1 MKRQILLIA
10 CAVIL
15 ACAPPLRADA
25 VLDWNAIS
33 AQVIFAAARP
43 GPSAIIDFAVV
54 AATVHD
60 AVQAYDKKFEPYA
73 TEICDATGSPA
84 AAIAKAN
91 RDILL
96 NRFPAQ
102 AGTINTAYD
111 NYLAAND
118 LEADDP
124 GVAVGAAAAAGMI
137 ALRADDGAF
146 PATFPPFVGANIPGL
161 WRPTPSFQPGPPAM
175 PGPPPSFAPM
185 AVPWAA
191 EVTPFVVLSPEQF
204 RCAPPIKLTSSK
216 YTKEF
221 NEVKALG
228 ARFNSA
234 RTPEQT
240 HVAYLW
246 AGNFLAQV
254 NDVLRALSEEHLDG
268 SADRARLFAITWLTA
283 ADAFINTWN
292 NKVFFPT
299 WRPVTAVREADTD
312 GNPKTAPDPLWEP
325 LINTPNYPDHCS
337 GANALLGSTTKAM
350 SLFFRTDH
358 MTFTVTTINPNAVP
372 PQKTYHRFSDAAA
385 DVVEARILQ
394 GIHFRSA
401 DLEGRKLG
409 RQVARWVHKHA
420 LRPLRGH
427 KHNCNNHDC
436 DDTDD
441 EDQD

>member
-33 AQVIFAAARP
+33 TQVIFAAGRP
-43 GPSAIIDFAVV
+43 GPSPIIDFAVV

-60 AVQAYDKKFEPYA
+60 AVQAYDKKFEAYA
-73 TEICDATGSPA
+73 TEICDAEGSPA

-91 RDILL
+91 HDVLT

-102 AGTINTAYD
+102 TAAIDTVYA

-118 LEADDP
+118 IDEDDP
-124 GVAVGAAAAAGMI
+124 GIAVGAAAAAGMI

-146 PATFPPFVGANIPGL
+146 PPSFPPFIGAEIVGI
-161 WRPTPSFQPGPPAM
+161 WRPTPSFLPGPPAV

-204 RCAPPIKLTSSK
+204 RCAPPISLGSAK
-216 YTKEF
+216 YRKDYD
-221 NEVKALG
+221 EVKALG
-228 ARFNSA
+228 ALVNSS
-234 RTPEQT
+234 RTPAQT
-240 HVAYLW
+240 HIAYLW
-246 AGNFLAQV
+246 AGNFFAQI
-254 NDVLRALSEEHLDG
+254 NDVLRELSARELDC
-268 SADRARLFAITWLTA
+268 SADRARLFALTWLA
-283 ADAFINTWN
+283 AGDAFINTWN
-292 NKVFFPT
+292 NKVFYPT
-299 WRPVTAVREADTD
+299 WRPITAIREGQND
-312 GNPKTAPDPLWEP
+312 GNSKTVGDPNWQP

-337 GANALLGSTTKAM
+337 GANAFVASTTKTM
-350 SLFFRTDH
+350 SLFFKTDH

-372 PQKTYHRFSDAAA
+372 PQKTYNRFSDARA
-385 DVVEARILQ
+385 DLVEARVLQ
-394 GIHFRSA
+394 GIHFRTA

-409 RQVARWVHKHA
+409 QKVAKWVFKHA

-427 KHNCNNHDC
+427 KHDCRNHDC
-436 DDTDD
+436 YDSDDDD
-441 EDQD
+441 DN